1 MGGQRRGGFPG
12 KGQRSLVASSQN
24 PEEAKSQ
31 KVQVHTNQFKL
42 KIGEK
47 CPILF
52 QYPVRIHEEDEM
64 ADQDNVHKFSV
75 DEITRVVDYCQ
86 KKIELL
92 VGKFIHSGLNIWTT
106 QQLMEES
113 YLIESKL
120 NGRKI
125 TLVIEREG
133 EFVVNPG

>member
-1 MGGQRRGGFPG
+1 
-12 KGQRSLVASSQN
+12 
-24 PEEAKSQ
+24 
-31 KVQVHTNQFKL
+31 
-42 KIGEK
+42 
-47 CPILF
+47 
-52 QYPVRIHEEDEM
+52 M